1 VNGPVRHLLLVCAVG
16 AALLGARPGEASAQ
30 RAPSTAA
37 LQKQLRTMRAQVRA
51 LQTQVAALRRASVG
65 APGAVGPAG
74 AAGAAGA
81 TGARGPAG
89 AVGATGAAGATG
101 AQGPQGLQGVPG
113 LQGLPGLQ
121 GVPGVQGPQGPQGV
135 PGPKGDKGE
144 KGDLATDRDLAGY
157 ARMVAAQTWSAM
169 QTFTDVLALRPATTF
184 SASTST
190 GGVMNIDNTASTGAG
205 QVIYS
210 NAGADAAGRLLNVRA
225 DNTQFPAA
233 AVHVDYNGAGNAVEI
248 VNSGTGS
255 PSVAL
260 NVVSSNPN
268 DTTLGISGQELGR
281 GTAKFTHTGTGDD
294 ANASA
299 LSLRL
304 NGTGTAA
311 QGIFLDA
318 TSGTTGK
325 LLNLRN
331 AGDSK
336 IVATSDGKLLA
347 TGGLGVGNS
356 APATAITGAI
366 VRKVEVFDRNG
377 VSLGYVPVYRSM
389 G

>member
-1 VNGPVRHLLLVCAVG
+1 MADHRGVNGPVRHLVLVCALG
-16 AALLGARPGEASAQ
+16 AALLGARPTDASATN
-30 RAPSTAA
+30 APSTAT
-37 LQKQLRTMRAQVRA
+37 LRKQLRTMRAQMRA
-51 LQTQVAALRRASVG
+51 LQSQVATLRRMSAG
-65 APGAVGPAG
+65 TPGPVGPTG
-74 AAGAAGA
+74 LTGA
-81 TGARGPAG
+81 TGPS
-89 AVGATGAAGATG
+89 GATG
-101 AQGPQGLQGVPG
+101 PQGI
-113 LQGLPGLQ
+113 
-121 GVPGVQGPQGPQGV
+121 QGPQGPQG
-135 PGPKGDKGE
+135 PQGEKGE
-144 KGDLATDRDLAGY
+144 KGDLATDQDLAGY
-157 ARMVAAQTWSAM
+157 ARMAAAQTWSAK
-169 QTFTDVLALRPATTF
+169 QVFADVVALRPATTF
-184 SASTST
+184 SASTSA
-190 GGVMNIDNTASTGAG
+190 GGVVNIDNTASTGAG

-210 NAGADAAGRLLNVRA
+210 NAGANAPGRLLNIRA
-225 DNTQFPAA
+225 DNPQFPAA

-255 PSVAL
+255 PSVTL

-281 GTAKFTHTGTGDD
+281 GTAKITHTGTGND

-304 NGTGTAA
+304 NGAGTAA
-311 QGIFLDA
+311 RGIFLDA
-318 TSGTTGK
+318 TNGTTGK

-331 AGDSK
+331 AGDTK

-356 APATAITGAI
+356 APASAITGVV

-377 VSLGYVPVYRSM
+377 ASLGFVPVYSSI